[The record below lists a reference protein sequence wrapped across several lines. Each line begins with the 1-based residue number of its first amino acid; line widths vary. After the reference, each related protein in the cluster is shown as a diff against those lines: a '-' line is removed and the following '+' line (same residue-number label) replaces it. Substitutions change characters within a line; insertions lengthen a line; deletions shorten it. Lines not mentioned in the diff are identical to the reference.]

1 VLSTTRLP
9 TRLRYADSL
18 EIATLADNGQRRAVS
33 LDEVKSLKRDDVQAI
48 EIGLPASILRK
59 VEILDTPGF
68 ADPYHDA
75 QQILDV
81 MDQAELAI
89 WCTLASQ
96 AWRRSEQLAWLSLP
110 ERLREQGL
118 LVVTHVDQLRHHAD
132 RAQLEARLEHQAGPC
147 FHKIISLSLPDANRA
162 RPSPGSEI
170 DQRLWRSSG
179 GAALFATLEAMLST
193 VTGQREGAA
202 DPTSRPA
209 PGPARPRASSDGAA
223 IPPVTQDG
231 SDAGPGRGMTRD
243 VEGMLEEAK
252 AATNDCL
259 LAAYVDMG
267 ARRVLAV
274 RSAQPTSPDFEA
286 LIVAM
291 TSALLQGDGSKA
303 TRELIGADRSNSQSK
318 RDAVQEMTV
327 QTDRTVHWLL
337 RQPRHAERAIV
348 IVCARPANLSVIRL
362 RLLRRLTALALS
374 DETTTAAQGDQNGVH
389 AQA

>member
-1 VLSTTRLP
+1 
-9 TRLRYADSL
+9 
-18 EIATLADNGQRRAVS
+18 
-33 LDEVKSLKRDDVQAI
+33 
-48 EIGLPASILRK
+48 
-59 VEILDTPGF
+59 
-68 ADPYHDA
+68 
-75 QQILDV
+75 
-81 MDQAELAI
+81 
-89 WCTLASQ
+89 
-96 AWRRSEQLAWLSLP
+96 
-110 ERLREQGL
+110 
-118 LVVTHVDQLRHHAD
+118 
-132 RAQLEARLEHQAGPC
+132 
-147 FHKIISLSLPDANRA
+147 
-162 RPSPGSEI
+162 
-170 DQRLWRSSG
+170 
-179 GAALFATLEAMLST
+179 
-193 VTGQREGAA
+193 
-202 DPTSRPA
+202 
-209 PGPARPRASSDGAA
+209 
-223 IPPVTQDG
+223 
-231 SDAGPGRGMTRD
+231 MTRD

-274 RSAQPTSPDFEA
+274 RSAQPTSPDFDA